1 MIESVNGPPFLGGP
15 FFRFQT
21 GKIIHGFLAMPI
33 IVVVGGQWGDEGK
46 GRIVDLLARKAKVV
60 ARYSAG
66 NNAGHTIVND
76 RGEFK
81 LHVVPAGIFFPEKTC
96 VIGNGVAVDP
106 EVLLGEIEN
115 LEAKGVSTSKLV
127 LSDRAQVIM
136 PWHKRLD
143 QLDEAMRGEAAIGTT
158 GKGVGP
164 CFVDKVA
171 RRGIRIADLLRAE
184 DLRPRVESTLAY
196 QNKVITGVYGG
207 EPIAFE
213 DCFQAYLEFG
223 RRLHQYVGDVQAIV
237 LDAHH
242 RGEYVLLE
250 GAQGSLL
257 DLDHGTYP
265 YVTSSVPSSSSAGAA
280 LGVGIGP
287 TDIQRVVGVFKSYST
302 RVGNG
307 PFPTELFDGVADTLR
322 DHGKEYGRGEYG
334 TTTGRPRRIGWL
346 DAVSARYSVRFNGL
360 AAVALTRLDV
370 LDQMPTIKIC
380 THYEL
385 DGQIIET
392 LPARESVLNAVKPIY
407 EELPGW
413 LAPTTEVRNFDD
425 LPPQAQAFIKRV
437 EQLLGCPVDLISVG
451 PSREQAIIVNPI
463 F

>member
-1 MIESVNGPPFLGGP
+1 
-15 FFRFQT
+15 
-21 GKIIHGFLAMPI
+21 MPI
-33 IVVVGGQWGDEGK
+33 VVVVGGQWGDEGK

-66 NNAGHTIVND
+66 NNAGHTIVNE

-81 LHVVPAGIFFPEKTC
+81 LHLVPAGIFYPEKTC

-106 EVLLGEIEN
+106 EVLLDEIDS
-115 LEAKGVSTSKLV
+115 LQAKGIDTSRLV
-127 LSDRAQVIM
+127 VSDRAQMIM
-136 PWHKRLD
+136 PWHKAIDL
-143 QLDEAMRGEAAIGTT
+143 LDEKSRGNAAIGTT

-164 CFVDKVA
+164 CFADKVA
-171 RRGIRIADLLRAE
+171 RRGIRIADLADPE
-184 DLRPRVESTLAY
+184 DLMHQMKSAFEYNNR
-196 QNKVITGVYGG
+196 VITGVYGG
-207 EPIAFE
+207 EPLVFD
-213 DCFQAYLEFG
+213 DCFAKYRELG
-223 RRLHQYVGDVQAIV
+223 RRIRPFVGDSQAIV
-237 LDAHH
+237 LDAHR

-265 YVTSSVPSSSSAGAA
+265 FVTSSVPSSSSSGAG

-287 TDIQRVVGVFKSYST
+287 TDIQRVVGVFKSYCT

-307 PFPTELFDGVADTLR
+307 PFPTELFDDIADRLR

-346 DAVSARYSVRFNGL
+346 DAVAARYSVRFNSL

-370 LDQMPTIKIC
+370 LDQIKTIKIC
-380 THYEL
+380 TSYAL
-385 DGQIIET
+385 DGQVIDT
-392 LPARESVLNAVKPIY
+392 LPPRTSVLERVKPVY
-407 EELPGW
+407 EEHPGW
-413 LAPTTEVRNFDD
+413 MTPTTDVRNFDD
-425 LPPQAQAFIKRV
+425 LPPQAQAFIRRV
-437 EQLLGCPVDLISVG
+437 ETLLECPVDLISVG

>member
-1 MIESVNGPPFLGGP
+1 
-15 FFRFQT
+15 
-21 GKIIHGFLAMPI
+21 MPI
-33 IVVVGGQWGDEGK
+33 VVVVGGQWGDEGK
-46 GRIVDLLARKAKVV
+46 GRIVDLLARNAKVV

-81 LHVVPAGIFFPEKTC
+81 LHLVPAGIFYPEKTC

-106 EVLLGEIEN
+106 EVLLGEIEG
-115 LEAKGVSTSKLV
+115 LQAKSIDTSRLV

-136 PWHKRLD
+136 PWHRLLD
-143 QLDEAMRGEAAIGTT
+143 QLEEARRGDAAIGTT

-164 CFVDKVA
+164 CFTDKVA
-171 RRGIRIADLLRAE
+171 RRGIRVADLLRAE
-184 DLRPRVESTLAY
+184 DLVPRMRAALDY
-196 QNKVITGVYGG
+196 QNRVVTCVYDA
-207 EPIAFE
+207 EPIRFE
-213 DCFQAYLEFG
+213 DCFDTYVEYG
-223 RRLHQYVGDVQAIV
+223 KRLAPFVGDVQEIV
-237 LDAHH
+237 LDAHR
-242 RGEYVLLE
+242 RGEHVLLE

-265 YVTSSVPSSSSAGAA
+265 FVTSSVPSSSSSGAA

-287 TDIQRVVGVFKSYST
+287 TDISRVVGVFKSYST

-307 PFPTELFDGVADTLR
+307 PFPTELFDSVADQLR
-322 DHGKEYGRGEYG
+322 DHGKEFGRGEYG

-346 DAVSARYSVRFNGL
+346 DAVAARYSVRFNGL
-360 AAVALTRLDV
+360 AALALTRLDV
-370 LDQMPTIKIC
+370 LDDIATIKIC
-380 THYEL
+380 TSYEL
-385 DGQIIET
+385 DGEIIDT
-392 LPARESVLNAVKPIY
+392 LPARESVLNKVRPVY

-413 LAPTTEVRNFDD
+413 QTPTEHVRSFDD

-437 EQLLGCPVDLISVG
+437 EELLGCPVDLISVG
-451 PSREQAIIVNPI
+451 PSREQAVIVNPI

>member
-1 MIESVNGPPFLGGP
+1 
-15 FFRFQT
+15 
-21 GKIIHGFLAMPI
+21 MPI
-33 IVVVGGQWGDEGK
+33 VVVVGGQWGDEGK

-66 NNAGHTIVND
+66 NNAGHTIVNE

-81 LHVVPAGIFFPEKTC
+81 LNLVPAGIFYPEKTC

-106 EVLLGEIEN
+106 AVLLGEIGM
-115 LEAKGVSTSKLV
+115 LTAKGIDTSRLI
-127 LSDRAQVIM
+127 LSDRAHLVM
-136 PWHKRLD
+136 PWHVALD
-143 QLDEAMRGEAAIGTT
+143 KLDEASRGTSAIGTT
-158 GKGVGP
+158 GKGIGP

-171 RRGIRIADLLRAE
+171 RRGVRVADLLRSE
-184 DLRPRVESTLAY
+184 DLVPRMQTSLDYA
-196 QNKVITGVYGG
+196 NKVITGVYGA

-213 DCFQAYLEFG
+213 PCYKTYREYG
-223 RRLHQYVGDVQAIV
+223 SRLAPHIADVQEIV
-237 LDAHH
+237 LDAHK

-265 YVTSSVPSSSSAGAA
+265 YVTSSVPSSSSSGAA

-307 PFPTELFDGVADTLR
+307 PFPTELFDDVATQLR
-322 DHGKEYGRGEYG
+322 DHGKEDGRGEYG
-334 TTTGRPRRIGWL
+334 TTTGRARRIGWL
-346 DAVSARYSVRFNGL
+346 DAVAARYSVRFNGL

-370 LDQMPTIKIC
+370 LDNLKTIKIC
-380 THYEL
+380 TGYEL
-385 DGQIIET
+385 DGKIISSF
-392 LPARESVLNAVKPIY
+392 PSRESTLERVNPVY

-413 LAPTTEVRNFDD
+413 ESPTTGVRTFDD
-425 LPPQAQAFIKRV
+425 LPPQARAFIKRV
-437 EQLLGCPVDLISVG
+437 EQLLECPVDLISVG
-451 PSREQAIIVNPI
+451 PSREQAVIVNPI

>member
-1 MIESVNGPPFLGGP
+1 
-15 FFRFQT
+15 
-21 GKIIHGFLAMPI
+21 MPI
-33 IVVVGGQWGDEGK
+33 VVVVGGQWGDEGK
-46 GRIVDLLARKAKVV
+46 GRIVDLLARKARVV

-66 NNAGHTIVND
+66 NNAGHTIVNE

-81 LHVVPAGIFFPEKTC
+81 LHLVPAGIFYPEKTC

-106 EVLLGEIEN
+106 EVLLEEITS
-115 LEAKGVSTSKLV
+115 LESRGIDTSKLV
-127 LSDRAQVIM
+127 VSDRAQLIM
-136 PWHKRLD
+136 PWHKVLD
-143 QLDEAMRGEAAIGTT
+143 LLDEEARGEQAIGTT

-164 CFVDKVA
+164 CFADKVA
-171 RRGIRIADLLRAE
+171 RRGIRVADLMRPE
-184 DLRPRVESTLAY
+184 DLIPRMKAALEYS
-196 QNKVITGVYGG
+196 NRVITGVYGG
-207 EPIAFE
+207 RPLVLDACIER
-213 DCFQAYLEFG
+213 YSEFG
-223 RRLHQYVGDVQAIV
+223 KRLAPFVGDVQAIV
-237 LDAHH
+237 LEAHK

-307 PFPTELFDGVADTLR
+307 PFPTELFDDVADKLR

-346 DAVSARYSVRFNGL
+346 DAVSSRYSVRFNGL
-360 AAVALTRLDV
+360 AAIALTRLDV
-370 LDQMPTIKIC
+370 LDEMTTIKIC
-380 THYEL
+380 TAYEL
-385 DGQIIET
+385 DGEIIDT
-392 LPARESVLNAVKPIY
+392 LPARESVLNRVIPVY

-413 LAPTTEVRNFDD
+413 QTPTTGIRNFDD
-425 LPPQAQAFIKRV
+425 LPPQAQAFIRRV
-437 EQLLGCPVDLISVG
+437 EDLLECPVDLISVG

>member
-1 MIESVNGPPFLGGP
+1 
-15 FFRFQT
+15 
-21 GKIIHGFLAMPI
+21 MPI
-33 IVVVGGQWGDEGK
+33 VVVVGGQWGDEGK
-46 GRIVDLLARKAKVV
+46 GRIVDLLARKARVV

-66 NNAGHTIVND
+66 NNAGHTIVNE

-81 LHVVPAGIFFPEKTC
+81 LNLVPAGIFYPEKTC

-106 EVLLGEIEN
+106 AVLLGEIGM
-115 LEAKGVSTSKLV
+115 LHSKGIDTSRLM
-127 LSDRAQVIM
+127 LSDRAQLVM
-136 PWHKRLD
+136 PWHIALD
-143 QLDEAMRGEAAIGTT
+143 KLDEASRGNHAIGTT
-158 GKGVGP
+158 GKGIGP

-171 RRGIRIADLLRAE
+171 RRGVRVADLLRPE
-184 DLRPRVESTLAY
+184 DLVPRMETSLDYA
-196 QNKVITGVYGG
+196 NKVISGVYGG
-207 EPIAFE
+207 EPIEFE
-213 DCFQAYLEFG
+213 PCYETYLEYG
-223 RRLHQYVGDVQAIV
+223 QRLAPHIADVQEVV
-237 LDAHH
+237 LDAHR

-265 YVTSSVPSSSSAGAA
+265 YVTSSVPSSSSSGAA

-307 PFPTELFDGVADTLR
+307 PFPTELFDDTATQLR
-322 DHGKEYGRGEYG
+322 DHGKEDGRGEYG
-334 TTTGRPRRIGWL
+334 TTTGRARRIGWL
-346 DAVSARYSVRFNGL
+346 DAVAARYSVRFNGL

-370 LDQMPTIKIC
+370 LDNLKSIKIC
-380 THYEL
+380 TGYEL
-385 DGQIIET
+385 DGKIIT
-392 LPARESVLNAVKPIY
+392 TFPSRESTLERVNPVY

-413 LAPTTEVRNFDD
+413 ESPTTGVRAFDD

-437 EQLLGCPVDLISVG
+437 EVLLECPVDLISVG
-451 PSREQAIIVNPI
+451 PSREQAVIVNPI

>member
-1 MIESVNGPPFLGGP
+1 
-15 FFRFQT
+15 
-21 GKIIHGFLAMPI
+21 MPI
-33 IVVVGGQWGDEGK
+33 VVVVGGQWGDEGK

-66 NNAGHTIVND
+66 NNAGHTIVNE

-81 LHVVPAGIFFPEKTC
+81 LNLVPAGIFYPEKTC

-106 EVLLGEIEN
+106 AVLLSEIGM
-115 LEAKGVSTSKLV
+115 LTAKGIDTSRLI
-127 LSDRAQVIM
+127 LSDRAHLVM
-136 PWHKRLD
+136 PWHVALD
-143 QLDEAMRGEAAIGTT
+143 KLDEASRGTSAIGTT
-158 GKGVGP
+158 GKGIGP

-171 RRGIRIADLLRAE
+171 RRGVRVADLLRSE
-184 DLRPRVESTLAY
+184 DLVPRMQTSLDYA
-196 QNKVITGVYGG
+196 NKVITGVYGA

-213 DCFQAYLEFG
+213 PCYETYREYG
-223 RRLHQYVGDVQAIV
+223 SRLAPHIADVQEIV
-237 LDAHH
+237 LDAHK

-265 YVTSSVPSSSSAGAA
+265 YVTSSVPSSSSSGAA

-307 PFPTELFDGVADTLR
+307 PFPTELFDDVATQLR
-322 DHGKEYGRGEYG
+322 DHGKEDGRGEYG
-334 TTTGRPRRIGWL
+334 TTTGRARRIGWL
-346 DAVSARYSVRFNGL
+346 DAVAARYSVRFNGL

-370 LDQMPTIKIC
+370 LDNLKTIKIC
-380 THYEL
+380 TGYEL
-385 DGQIIET
+385 DGKIIST
-392 LPARESVLNAVKPIY
+392 FPSRESTLERVNPIY

-413 LAPTTEVRNFDD
+413 ESPTTGVRTFDD
-425 LPPQAQAFIKRV
+425 LPPQARAFIKRV
-437 EQLLGCPVDLISVG
+437 EQLLECPVDLISVG
-451 PSREQAIIVNPI
+451 PSREQAVIVNPI

>member
-1 MIESVNGPPFLGGP
+1 
-15 FFRFQT
+15 
-21 GKIIHGFLAMPI
+21 MP
-33 IVVVGGQWGDEGK
+33 IVVVIGGQWGDEGK
-46 GRIVDLLARKAKVV
+46 GRIVDLLARKARVV

-81 LHVVPAGIFFPEKTC
+81 LHLVPAGIFYPDKTC

-106 EVLLGEIEN
+106 EVLLGEIEQ
-115 LEAKGVSTSKLV
+115 LQSRGIDASRLV

-136 PWHKRLD
+136 PWHREID
-143 QLDEAMRGEAAIGTT
+143 RLDEALRGENAIGTT

-171 RRGIRIADLLRAE
+171 RRGVRVADLLRPE
-184 DLRPRVESTLAY
+184 DLEGRVHEVLAF
-196 QNKVITGVYGG
+196 QNRVITGVYGG
-207 EPIAFE
+207 AAMDPGETIR
-213 DCFQAYLEFG
+213 AYRDFG
-223 RRLHQYVGDVQAIV
+223 ARLAPYVGDVQAIV
-237 LDAHH
+237 LDAHR
-242 RGEYVLLE
+242 RGDFVLLE
-250 GAQGSLL
+250 GAQGSML

-265 YVTSSVPSSSSAGAA
+265 YVTSSVPSSSSSGAA

-287 TDIQRVVGVFKSYST
+287 TDISRVVGVFKSYST

-307 PFPTELFDGVADTLR
+307 PFPTELFDDTAATLR
-322 DHGKEYGRGEYG
+322 DHGKESGRGEYG
-334 TTTGRPRRIGWL
+334 TTTGRARRIGWF
-346 DAVSARYSVRFNGL
+346 DAVAARYSVRMNGL
-360 AAVALTRLDV
+360 QALALTRLDV
-370 LDQMPTIKIC
+370 LDAMPSIKIC
-380 THYEL
+380 TAYEL
-385 DGQIIET
+385 DGQILDT
-392 LPARESVLNAVKPIY
+392 LPARLSVLERVHPIY

-413 LAPTTEVRNFDD
+413 ESATVDVRNFDD
-425 LPPQAQAFIKRV
+425 LPRQAQAFIRRV

>member
-1 MIESVNGPPFLGGP
+1 
-15 FFRFQT
+15 
-21 GKIIHGFLAMPI
+21 MPI
-33 IVVVGGQWGDEGK
+33 VVVVGGQWGDEGK
-46 GRIVDLLARKAKVV
+46 GRIVDLLARKARVV

-66 NNAGHTIVND
+66 NNAGHTIVNE

-81 LHVVPAGIFFPEKTC
+81 LHLVPAGIFYPEKTC

-106 EVLLGEIEN
+106 EVLLGEIGN
-115 LEAKGVSTSKLV
+115 LQDKGIDTSRLV
-127 LSDRAQVIM
+127 ISDRANVIM
-136 PWHKRLD
+136 PWHRLID
-143 QLDEAMRGEAAIGTT
+143 QLDEQLRGDAAIGTT

-171 RRGIRIADLLRAE
+171 RRGIRVSDLLRPE
-184 DLRPRVESTLAY
+184 DLAPRIRSALDY
-196 QNKVITGVYGG
+196 QNRVITGVYGA
-207 EPIAFE
+207 EPIDADGCCE
-213 DCFQAYLEFG
+213 RYLEFG
-223 RRLHQYVGDVQAIV
+223 QRLAPYVADVQAIV
-237 LDAHH
+237 LDAHR

-265 YVTSSVPSSSSAGAA
+265 YVTSSVPSSSSSGAA

-287 TDIQRVVGVFKSYST
+287 TDIQRVVGVFKSYCT

-307 PFPTELFDGVADTLR
+307 PFPTELFDGIADRLR

-346 DAVSARYSVRFNGL
+346 DAVAARYSVRFNGL
-360 AAVALTRLDV
+360 SAVALTRLDV
-370 LDQMPTIKIC
+370 LDEMPSIKIC
-380 THYEL
+380 TSYEL
-385 DGQIIET
+385 DGEIIDAF
-392 LPARESVLNAVKPIY
+392 PARQSVLERVKPVY

-413 LAPTTEVRNFDD
+413 MTSTTDVRNFDD
-425 LPPQAQAFIKRV
+425 LPPQAQAFIRRV
-437 EQLLGCPVDLISVG
+437 EDLLECPVDLISVG
-451 PSREQAIIVNPI
+451 PAREQAIIVNPI

>member
-1 MIESVNGPPFLGGP
+1 
-15 FFRFQT
+15 
-21 GKIIHGFLAMPI
+21 MPI
-33 IVVVGGQWGDEGK
+33 VVVVGGQWGDEGK
-46 GRIVDLLARKAKVV
+46 GRIVDLLARKARVV

-66 NNAGHTIVND
+66 NNAGHTIVNE

-81 LHVVPAGIFFPEKTC
+81 LHLVPAGIFYPEKTC

-106 EVLLGEIEN
+106 EVLLGEIDS
-115 LEAKGVSTSKLV
+115 LDSRGIDTSKLV
-127 LSDRAQVIM
+127 VSDRANLIM
-136 PWHKRLD
+136 PWHKVLD
-143 QLDEAMRGEAAIGTT
+143 MLDEESRGEQAIGTT

-164 CFVDKVA
+164 CFADKVA
-171 RRGIRIADLLRAE
+171 RRGIRVADLMRPE
-184 DLRPRVESTLAY
+184 DLIPRMKAALDYS
-196 QNKVITGVYGG
+196 NRVITGVYGG
-207 EPIAFE
+207 EPLELDACIE
-213 DCFQAYLEFG
+213 RYSEFG
-223 RRLHQYVGDVQAIV
+223 KRLAPYVGDVQAIV
-237 LDAHH
+237 LDAHK

-307 PFPTELFDGVADTLR
+307 PFPTELFDGVADQLR

-346 DAVSARYSVRFNGL
+346 DAVSSRYSVRFNGL
-360 AAVALTRLDV
+360 AAIALTRLDV
-370 LDQMPTIKIC
+370 LDEMTTIKIC

-385 DGQIIET
+385 DGEMIDT
-392 LPARESVLNAVKPIY
+392 LPARESVLNRVKPVY

-413 LAPTTEVRNFDD
+413 QTPTTDVRNFDD
-425 LPPQAQAFIKRV
+425 LPPQAQAFIRRV
-437 EQLLGCPVDLISVG
+437 EELLECPVDLISVG